1 MGDVWDEAATIA
13 AEPSKDVWDHAETEI
28 QKDNTSVLNDVIDQ
42 SPVFKKLY
50 NTDNTEIRFANEER
64 NAANQKMGGGGGIEF
79 WSQDEPGQTGFEHPN
94 GQKTN
99 TLEIFSPELKSDT
112 NALKKAVYGDL
123 LHGLVKDP
131 QWAEARKE
139 FSQNFTPQVLSMLKR
154 ENRPLNDSTT
164 DAWIRGYISPDKNNE
179 FKKAY
184 EAGEATYSPKQI
196 EILGKMQNY
205 LSTGKFESQSSD
217 AAAGD
222 VWDQAEVLAAPHQP
236 TELITPTKQYPAT
249 WEQGQAN
256 QVDTPLQARSAMVD
270 IQTENLNARTN
281 EMAQANLKKVM
292 ERHFPFANAPE
303 AYKTGTDTGDQIGGV
318 TGKIVGPVLGAI
330 NAAGTAFNP
339 LTGGARAIPQEGQAL
354 AEQATGNLNEAQA
367 SASGDRPFLPNL
379 KPAMTESTAANM
391 ASDLAVGAAQ
401 DPINTALMV
410 EGGVSGMKSLS
421 AIKGLR
427 ENLQHVGGGEA
438 KFTETPS
445 QIARRTEQTFQDN
458 LKEKGP
464 DYLEQVIKTK
474 EESHGSQYK
483 GMKTEKL
490 QGQLDK
496 LSNDLSEYRQGNYG
510 GGITSVDVDISSRI
524 KAVATELKSRG
535 VNVTLSGLEPEVP
548 PTPEAAAEAPQT
560 PKGNLATTSESPSP
574 APEAE
579 PVDVSEPPAPPPGL
593 AIPGAATVVKGAKGT
608 EFPSMY
614 VALPRTS
621 VQASHEGENFAAN
634 PNFPLTNPR
643 DYSSPEEQAKVI
655 DVRNNFDPR
664 EHLTDSPNS
673 AVGPAMIAE
682 VIGEDGTSRQ
692 IVLGGNNRKQAID
705 LLSPEKQKE
714 LHEATNSKA
723 KQFGFK
729 KLPAGYDVYR
739 SLGKFDLR
747 QSGTRENLQAIM
759 DALNPSPGLVQSAA
773 KMAEVDAESSVAPH
787 VLQGMTTEIA
797 PKDAQAFVAG
807 LISANLID
815 RNLRTSIMQSPSAA
829 QDYVQRLIIHS
840 AFKSPTITEFRQDAR
855 SSTAFSTARGMVDA
869 AAPVLIQMRIAGR
882 DTLANAVTQTFETIL
897 DYLRKGGKAAK
908 IQNAIDLASRQLELG
923 PESPTVR
930 EIAEGIKRQV
940 VEAKGRIDTEATIEK
955 FKSYFQTIDSALQKF
970 DPTPDIFGN
979 ADTMEAAVKRG
990 IEFSKKQQQ
999 VPAPKEA
1006 PSISSEGGG
1015 RRAVKTEP
1023 VAPAKL
1029 DPEYDPVTQGDGLK
1043 IFNNKTG
1050 LYADVPLAHMDK
1062 VRILQMPEL
1071 VHLVKQLTGKEIRF
1085 KKLSK
1090 ALGHFNSGTEAIT
1103 LDPRIFKNPVAAAKT
1118 LGHEIG
1124 HLVDF
1129 LPDKVMKR
1137 GNLIGRLMTLRNFL
1151 KKEFGPG
1158 QVKNKDIREE
1168 LKKLTQYWK
1177 PFDETKVSPHYKDY
1191 RYSSV
1196 ELYADAVSVLFNSP
1210 GTLAKIAPKFY
1221 KTFFQYL
1228 DSKADVKAEFFELM
1242 ELLNKGAVEV
1252 LKKRQTDIH
1261 AMFAKAEEA
1270 FAAKMQ
1276 ERELLH
1282 NQFRGW
1288 TQKLRQQ
1295 TLDVFDP
1302 IIQKQR
1308 ALEAAGQQ
1316 VPINERVDFLFC
1328 EHTLS
1333 DNKVYRFLQQMWKN
1347 VVTPLESASFTTDDL
1362 GEYLFLKRILNENY
1376 EVNNKLAPRSAPEV
1390 GGRSVIPNPLGIT
1403 PEEARLQLLRMRLAH
1418 GIKRMTLLDAAANYF
1433 HDMVFEVVGDA
1444 TDAGIINRDTF
1455 ENLIKPNKSNYATF
1469 VPIEYVDVF
1478 VPAGISKQVGTFKEI
1493 QNPFIS
1499 TVLKTIT
1506 MFRATQYQLAKT
1518 GAINFL
1524 KEYFGDEI
1532 QKAEEVFDGK
1542 QTIIRPPKDRSKTLL
1557 KIKEN
1562 GKMAGYYVDPF
1573 IADMFENVTP
1583 ASAHALMGTIDWT
1596 FRNVFYPMFIR
1607 FNPFFQMFSSP
1618 LKDFQRTFTN
1628 SPNHVG
1634 AWKLAVEY
1642 LKAIGP
1648 ARARLKSQG
1657 NPIITEMI
1665 ENFAIG
1671 TPYDSF
1677 ARNLERRD
1685 TFEAILQKFSL
1696 VPEAEKSRFLNNI
1709 LVKPIMGVLHG
1720 IEYVGQIFETLPK
1733 VATYKILTKDLGVPP
1748 REAAAYVRNH
1758 AGVPNFMR
1766 QGKFTRMHS
1775 TLFPFIQVFI
1785 NGYRDDA
1792 LLALKGVK
1800 TSGKAGKTPGSW
1812 WFKWALAG
1820 GGLAMVSTMAE
1831 LGFFGEDLKRMYRGI
1846 SEHDK
1851 SNYRSI
1857 PVGEQTGGD
1866 FGQKTVYFRI
1876 PQDETHRLMNAVMRA
1891 TMVMGVKGVNGD
1903 LNAYE
1908 AKAGLQQ
1915 IFAFGAGQVPGL
1927 TPPIKIGDAWL
1938 SYIEGQNPIDAF
1950 HGKTILNNSQ
1960 YLAGG
1965 WEGMKPMLA
1974 WSYNQTG
1981 MANFVSV
1988 NPQADTTLELGLQ
2001 NTPLL
2006 SRILKISDY
2015 GFREEQRNHET
2026 AEDRQ
2031 RAVIKLSLPEN
2042 VQSLLT
2048 EYSYL
2053 RGLGVEDRMKNLPQ
2067 AERYEQLSTWYSAIY
2082 KPYDDII
2089 TATQEGQGASATK
2102 SFKEDL
2108 GRVSKPFERQAR

>member
-1 MGDVWDEAATIA
+1 MSVWEEAKQLAAAQASDGDVWAQAKSMAAT
-13 AEPSKDVWDHAETEI
+13 EDNVWEQA
-28 QKDNTSVLNDVIDQ
+28 K
-42 SPVFKKLY
+42 
-50 NTDNTEIRFANEER
+50 
-64 NAANQKMGGGGGIEF
+64 
-79 WSQDEPGQTGFEHPN
+79 
-94 GQKTN
+94 
-99 TLEIFSPELKSDT
+99 
-112 NALKKAVYGDL
+112 AL
-123 LHGLVKDP
+123 
-131 QWAEARKE
+131 
-139 FSQNFTPQVLSMLKR
+139 
-154 ENRPLNDSTT
+154 
-164 DAWIRGYISPDKNNE
+164 
-179 FKKAY
+179 
-184 EAGEATYSPKQI
+184 AT
-196 EILGKMQNY
+196 
-205 LSTGKFESQSSD
+205 
-217 AAAGD
+217 
-222 VWDQAEVLAAPHQP
+222 PHQP

-270 IQTENLNARTN
+270 IQTENLNERTN
-281 EMAQANLKKVM
+281 EMAQANLKKVFDS
-292 ERHFPFANAPE
+292 HFPFANAPE
-303 AYKTGTDTGDQIGGV
+303 AYKMGTDTGDQIGGV
-318 TGKIVGPVLGAI
+318 TGKIAGPVLGAI
-330 NAAGTAFNP
+330 NAVGTAFNP
-339 LTGGARAIPQEGQAL
+339 VTGGARDIPQQGQAL
-354 AEQATGNLNEAQA
+354 VEEAAGNRNEAQA
-367 SASGDRPFLPNL
+367 SASGERPFLPNL
-379 KPAMTESTAANM
+379 KPAMTESTSINM
-391 ASDLAVGAAQ
+391 LSDLAVGAAQ
-401 DPINTALMV
+401 DPINTALIL
-410 EGGVSGMKSLS
+410 EGGVSGVKSLK
-421 AIKGLR
+421 AIKGVR
-427 ENLQHVGGGEA
+427 DNLADVGGGKA
-438 KFTETPS
+438 KFTETPA
-445 QIARRTEQTFQDN
+445 QIVRRTEQTFQDN

-496 LSNDLSEYRQGNYG
+496 LSNDLAEYRQGNYG

-535 VNVTLSGLEPEVP
+535 VKVELAGLEPEVP
-548 PTPEAAAEAPQT
+548 PTPEAAAAAAPQA
-560 PKGNLATTSESPSP
+560 PKGNLETTSEAAPQSEISSPSP
-574 APEAE
+574 TPEAL
-579 PVDVSEPPAPPPGL
+579 PVEVLDPPAPAVAVQAMAGKPPPGL

-614 VALPRTS
+614 VALPRTT
-621 VQASHEGENFAAN
+621 VQASHEGENFAVN

-643 DYSSPEEQAKVI
+643 DYSSPEQQAKVI

-682 VIGEDGTSRQ
+682 VIGEDGTSRH

-705 LLSPEKQKE
+705 LLSAEKQNE
-714 LHEATNSKA
+714 LHAATTAKA
-723 KQFGFK
+723 ESFGFK
-729 KLPAGYDVYR
+729 KLPQGYDVYR
-739 SLGKFDLR
+739 TLGKFDLR
-747 QSGTRENLQAIM
+747 EPGTRENLQSIM

-787 VLQGMTTEIA
+787 VLQGMSTEIA
-797 PKDAQAFVAG
+797 PKDAQAFVGG
-807 LISANLID
+807 LIGTNLID
-815 RNLRTSIMQSPSAA
+815 RNLRTSIMQSPAAA
-829 QDYVQRLIIHS
+829 QDYVQRLIVHS

-923 PESPTVR
+923 PESATVR
-930 EIAEGIKRQV
+930 QIAEGIKQQV
-940 VEAKGRIDTEATIEK
+940 VESKGRIDTEATVEK

-999 VPAPKEA
+999 LPVPKES
-1006 PSISSEGGG
+1006 SIHSEGGG
-1015 RRAVKTEP
+1015 RRGASPFKKIRDLVSYALTHTKGRPQWVDFRSVDVTEAGKLQEAVGQNFEGFVHSIDSDAVLHIHKYHPEISLEDFEKIPQIVANPDTIQRSQTKSGRPAIVYTKKIGDNLFYVEEIRTGRKTLSATTLKKE
-1023 VAPAKL
+1023 VATRSESVSSREATRPLTSETRRSQAANDNVPQKQPGIN
-1029 DPEYDPVTQGDGLK
+1029 PEYDPVTQGNGLK

-1062 VRILQMPEL
+1062 VPIMQMPEL
-1071 VHLVKQLTGKEIRF
+1071 VALVKQLTGKEIRI
-1085 KKLSK
+1085 KKLPK
-1090 ALGHFNSGTEAIT
+1090 ALGQFNTGTEVIT

-1124 HLVDF
+1124 HIGDF
-1129 LPDKVMKR
+1129 LPDKTMKR
-1137 GNLIGRLMTLRNFL
+1137 GNLIGRLMSLRNFL
-1151 KKEFGPG
+1151 KNQFGPG
-1158 QVKNKDIREE
+1158 QVKNKDLREE

-1177 PFDETKVSPHYKDY
+1177 PFDETKVSEHYKNY
-1191 RYSSV
+1191 RYSSE
-1196 ELYADAVSVLFNSP
+1196 ELYADAISVLFNSP
-1210 GTLAKIAPKFY
+1210 ATLAKIAPKFY

-1228 DSKADVKAEFFELM
+1228 DTKPKFKAEFFELL
-1242 ELLNKGAVEV
+1242 ELINKGAVEV
-1252 LKKRQTDIH
+1252 LEKRKTDIH

-1295 TLDVFDP
+1295 ALDVFDP

-1316 VPINERVDFLFC
+1316 VPMNERVDFLFG
-1328 EHTLS
+1328 EHPLA

-1362 GEYLFLKRILNENY
+1362 GEYLFLKRILNERY
-1376 EVNNKLAPRSAPEV
+1376 EVNNKLAPKSAPEV

-1403 PEEARLQLLRMRLAH
+1403 PEVARLQLLRMRLTH

-1444 TDAGIINRDTF
+1444 TDAGIINRETF

-1478 VPAGISKQVGTFKEI
+1478 VPAGIYKQVGTFKEI
-1493 QNPFIS
+1493 QNPFVS

-1506 MFRATQYQLAKT
+1506 MFRATQYQRAKM

-1524 KEYFGDEI
+1524 KEHFGDEI
-1532 QKAEEVFDGK
+1532 QKADEVFDGK
-1542 QTIIRPPKDRSKTLL
+1542 QTLIRPPKDRSKALL

-1634 AWKLAVEY
+1634 AWKLATEY

-1648 ARARLKSQG
+1648 ARARLKSQS

-1733 VATYKILTKDLGVPP
+1733 VSTYKILTKDLGVPP

-1775 TLFPFIQVFI
+1775 AIFPFIQVFI

-1792 LLALKGVK
+1792 LLAMKGVK
-1800 TSGKAGKTPGSW
+1800 TSGQAGKTPGSW

-1891 TMVMGVKGVNGD
+1891 TMIMGVKGVQGD

-1908 AKAGLQQ
+1908 ARAGLQQ
-1915 IFAFGAGQVPGL
+1915 IFSFGAGQVPGL

-1938 SYIEGQNPIDAF
+1938 SYLEGQNPIDAF

-1981 MANFVSV
+1981 LANFVSV
-1988 NPQADTTLELGLQ
+1988 NPKADTTLELGIQ

-2015 GFREEQRNHET
+2015 GFREEQRAQET

-2031 RAVIKLSLPEN
+2031 RATLKLSLPDN

-2067 AERYEQLSTWYSAIY
+2067 AIRYEELSTWYTSIY

-2089 TATQEGQGASATK
+2089 TGMEELMGAAETK
-2102 SFKEDL
+2102 SYKEDL
-2108 GRVSKPFERQAR
+2108 GKVSKPFERHTR